1 MASAACPGTLR
12 FVTADVTGKAHIT
25 FLFFFFPGESDFF
38 RVDDNNEIARVHMWC
53 KNGFLFAT
61 QQISCSHSDS
71 SEHLVLG
78 VNDPPLARH
87 FGGFGGKRFHLRK
100 RAQKV
105 WVGQGDVNPS
115 DELIK

>member
-1 MASAACPGTLR
+1 L
-12 FVTADVTGKAHIT
+12 I
-25 FLFFFFPGESDFF
+25 
-38 RVDDNNEIARVHMWC
+38 
-53 KNGFLFAT
+53 
-61 QQISCSHSDS
+61 
-71 SEHLVLG
+71 LG
-78 VNDPPLARH
+78 INDPPLARH

>member
-1 MASAACPGTLR
+1 MWGENRFSFPAQQVGSLHRDAA
-12 FVTADVTGKAHIT
+12 
-25 FLFFFFPGESDFF
+25 
-38 RVDDNNEIARVHMWC
+38 
-53 KNGFLFAT
+53 
-61 QQISCSHSDS
+61 
-71 SEHLVLG
+71 EHLVLG

-87 FGGFGGKRFHLRK
+87 FGGFGRKRFHLRK

>member
-1 MASAACPGTLR
+1 MTMTKSPVSTCG
-12 FVTADVTGKAHIT
+12 VKIV
-25 FLFFFFPGESDFF
+25 FLFP
-38 RVDDNNEIARVHMWC
+38 A
-53 KNGFLFAT
+53 
-61 QQISCSHSDS
+61 QQVGSLHRDAA
-71 SEHLVLG
+71 EHLVLG

-100 RAQKV
+100 RARKV